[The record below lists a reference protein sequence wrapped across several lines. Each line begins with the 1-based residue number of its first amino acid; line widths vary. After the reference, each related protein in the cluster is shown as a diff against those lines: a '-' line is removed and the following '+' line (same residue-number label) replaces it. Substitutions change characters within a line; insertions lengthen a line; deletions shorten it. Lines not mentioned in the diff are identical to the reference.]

1 VWSLKR
7 RDYRQYPRRLTFRPE
22 DAGKTRYLTGI
33 LELNAKSEFAAGEEG
48 YIKQAGFNAMMIE
61 PRPHL
66 LHDDAQIGAMAP
78 DLNNVHS
85 DPSRR
90 AG

>member
-1 VWSLKR
+1 
-7 RDYRQYPRRLTFRPE
+7 
-22 DAGKTRYLTGI
+22 
-33 LELNAKSEFAAGEEG
+33 
-48 YIKQAGFNAMMIE
+48 MMIE